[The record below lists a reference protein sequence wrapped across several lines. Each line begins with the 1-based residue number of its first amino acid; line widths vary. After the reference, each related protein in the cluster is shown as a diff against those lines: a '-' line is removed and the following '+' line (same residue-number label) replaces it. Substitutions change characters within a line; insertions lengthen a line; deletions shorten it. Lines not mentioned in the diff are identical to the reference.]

1 MNNHPPGRPA
11 NSVCPVN
18 PQPFH
23 SRKGP
28 HKAIFT
34 AVIGIVAGS
43 LFSGLALADVP
54 ALTVQGNKVL
64 VGGKSVSLE
73 GVSLFWS
80 NTGWGAEKFYTAAAV
95 KRAKTEFNANLI
107 RAAIGHGEG
116 GGIQDDWNAN
126 MARLD
131 AVVQAAIDN
140 DMYVIVDYHSHK
152 AHENWGSAE
161 AFFTQV
167 AQKWGKYNN
176 VIYELYNEPLQVS
189 WHSLLKPYAEHV
201 GGKIREI
208 DPDNLIIMGTPNWS
222 QDVDVA
228 STNKANVSNLAY
240 TIHFYADSHQQSYRD
255 KAQTALNNGAA
266 LFATEWGVGHANG
279 RGNINYA
286 ETWAWIDFLRKNGI
300 SHAGWAFHDKDRGDN
315 NEVETSSY
323 FWPDGSLKESGK
335 FIKEILSKRADIGG
349 GGGDGGTT
357 GSCQKA
363 GVGDTLQAE
372 NYCQASGIE
381 TESTSDAGGGQNLGY
396 IDSGDWMTYSVNIP
410 ATGTYKVSYRIA
422 SQTGGGQ
429 LQLEK
434 AGGSPVYSYINVPST
449 GGWQNWQTI
458 SHNVVLPAGEQL
470 IALSAITGGFNV
482 NWLKIESTD
491 TNPNPAPIA
500 TLQAEAF
507 SAMSGIQTETTSDG
521 GGGLNVGYIDAGD
534 WISYAGILVNIPS
547 SGSYVVEYRVA
558 SQNGGGNL
566 TFEEAGGT
574 PTYGNIAI
582 PATGGWQ
589 NWTTVKHTVNLSVGS
604 HKFGIKANGGGWNL
618 NWIRISKAN

>member
-1 MNNHPPGRPA
+1 MNNNITGRSA
-11 NSVCPVN
+11 NSGR
-18 PQPFH
+18 H
-23 SRKGP
+23 SIPRKT
-28 HKAIFT
+28 ILT
-34 AVIGIVAGS
+34 AFVGMLVGS
-43 LFSGLALADVP
+43 FFSSMATADVP
-54 ALTVQGNKVL
+54 ALSVQGNKVL

-131 AVVQAAIDN
+131 TVVQAAIDN

-161 AFFTQV
+161 AFFKQV

-176 VIYELYNEPLQVS
+176 VIYELYNEPLNVS
-189 WHSLLKPYAEHV
+189 WDSVLKPYAEHV
-201 GGKIREI
+201 GGKIRAI

-222 QDVDVA
+222 QDVDAA
-228 STNKANVSNLAY
+228 SRNKANVSNLAY
-240 TIHFYADSHQQSYRD
+240 TVHFYADSHQQFYRD

-279 RGNINYA
+279 RGNINYG

-323 FWPDGSLKESGK
+323 FWSDGSLKESGK
-335 FIKEILSKRADIGG
+335 FMKEILSKRADIGG
-349 GGGDGGTT
+349 GGGDGGDGGTT

-363 GVGDTLQAE
+363 NLGDTLQAE
-372 NYCQASGIE
+372 NFCQASGIE
-381 TESTSDAGGGQNLGY
+381 TENTSDAGGGKNVGY
-396 IDSGDWMTYSVNIP
+396 IDNGDWLTYSINVP
-410 ATGTYKVSYRIA
+410 ATGTYKVSYRVAA
-422 SQTGGGQ
+422 SAGGGQ
-429 LQLEK
+429 FQLEK
-434 AGGSPVYSYINVPST
+434 AGGSPVYGNVNVPAT
-449 GGWQNWQTI
+449 GGWQNWQTV

-470 IALSAITGGFNV
+470 IAIAAVTGGFNI
-482 NWLKIESTD
+482 NWLKVESTGTPPD
-491 TNPNPAPIA
+491 TNPGAVI
-500 TLQAEAF
+500 TTIQAEAF
-507 SAMSGIQTETTSDG
+507 SQQQGTELENTTDTG
-521 GGGLNVGYIDAGD
+521 GGKNVGYIDAGD
-534 WISYAGILVNIPS
+534 WLSYAGTPVNIPS
-547 SGSYVVEYRVA
+547 TGSYVIEYRIA
-558 SQNGGGNL
+558 SQSGGGSL

-574 PTYGNIAI
+574 PAYGNVAI
-582 PATGGWQ
+582 PSTSGWQ
-589 NWTTVKHTVNLSVGS
+589 TWTTVKHTVNLTAGS
-604 HKFGIKANGGGWNL
+604 HKFGVKVNAGGWNL

>member
-1 MNNHPPGRPA
+1 MNNYSLAKTLLGTLLCCQLA
-11 NSVCPVN
+11 
-18 PQPFH
+18 
-23 SRKGP
+23 
-28 HKAIFT
+28 AT
-34 AVIGIVAGS
+34 AQ
-43 LFSGLALADVP
+43 ADVP
-54 ALTVQGNKVL
+54 PLKVQGNKVL

-95 KRAKTEFNANLI
+95 RRAKTEFNANLI

-131 AVVQAAIDN
+131 TVVQAAIDN

-161 AFFTQV
+161 DFFKQV
-167 AQKWGKYNN
+167 AQKWGKHNN
-176 VIYELYNEPLQVS
+176 VIYELYNEPLNVS
-189 WHSLLKPYAEHV
+189 WDSVLKPYAEHV
-201 GGKIREI
+201 GGKIRAI

-222 QDVDVA
+222 QDVDAA
-228 STNKANVSNLAY
+228 SRNKANVSNLAY
-240 TIHFYADSHQQSYRD
+240 TVHFYADSHQQSYRD

-279 RGNINYA
+279 RGNINYG

-323 FWPDGSLKESGK
+323 FWSDGSLKESGK
-335 FIKEILSKRADIGG
+335 FIKEILSKRADIGDG
-349 GGGDGGTT
+349 GGDGGDGGTT

-372 NYCQASGIE
+372 NFCQASGIQTE
-381 TESTSDAGGGQNLGY
+381 TTSDAGGGQNVGY
-396 IDSGDWMTYSVNIP
+396 IDNGDWLTYSVNVP
-410 ATGTYKVSYRIA
+410 ATGSYKISYRVA
-422 SQTGGGQ
+422 AQAGGGQ
-429 LQLEK
+429 FQLEK
-434 AGGSPVYSYINVPST
+434 AGGSPVYGNVNVPAT
-449 GGWQNWQTI
+449 GGWQTWQTV

-470 IALSAITGGFNV
+470 IAVAAVTGGFNI
-482 NWLKIESTD
+482 NWLKVESTGTPPD
-491 TNPNPAPIA
+491 TNPGQVIT
-500 TLQAEAF
+500 TLQAEDY
-507 SAMSGIQTETTSDG
+507 SQQQGTQLEITTDAG
-521 GGGLNVGYIDAGD
+521 GGKNVGYIDAGD
-534 WISYAGILVNIPS
+534 WISYAGTPVNIPS
-547 SGSYVVEYRVA
+547 TGSYVIEYRVA
-558 SQNGGGNL
+558 SQNGGGSL

-574 PTYGNIAI
+574 PAYGNVAI
-582 PATGGWQ
+582 PSTGGWQ
-589 NWTTVKHTVNLSVGS
+589 TWTTVKHTVNLSAGS
-604 HKFGIKANGGGWNL
+604 HKFGIKVNAGGWNL

>member
-1 MNNHPPGRPA
+1 MNNNRLGRATTGARRSSP
-11 NSVCPVN
+11 
-18 PQPFH
+18 
-23 SRKGP
+23 RKTLLNT
-28 HKAIFT
+28 F
-34 AVIGIVAGS
+34 IGILAGG

-80 NTGWGAEKFYTAAAV
+80 NTGWGAEKFYTAATV
-95 KRAKTEFNANLI
+95 RRAKTEFNANLI

-131 AVVQAAIDN
+131 TVVQAAIDN

-161 AFFTQV
+161 AFFKQV
-167 AQKWGKYNN
+167 AQKWGSYNN
-176 VIYELYNEPLQVS
+176 VIYELYNEPLNVS
-189 WHSLLKPYAEHV
+189 WDSVLKPYAEHV
-201 GGKIREI
+201 GGKIRAI

-222 QDVDVA
+222 QDVDAA
-228 STNKANVSNLAY
+228 SRNKANVSNLAY
-240 TIHFYADSHQQSYRD
+240 TVHFYADSHQQLYRD

-279 RGNINYA
+279 RGNINYG

-323 FWPDGSLKESGK
+323 FWSDGSLKESGK
-335 FIKEILSKRADIGG
+335 FIKEILSKRGDIGGGGGG
-349 GGGDGGTT
+349 GGGDGGST

-372 NYCQASGIE
+372 NFCQASGIQ
-381 TESTSDAGGGQNLGY
+381 TENTSDAGGGQNVGY
-396 IDSGDWMTYSVNIP
+396 IDNGDWLTYSVNVP
-410 ATGTYKVSYRIA
+410 ATGTYKISYRVAA
-422 SQTGGGQ
+422 SAGGGQ
-429 LQLEK
+429 FQLEK
-434 AGGSPVYSYINVPST
+434 AGGSPVYGNVNVPAT
-449 GGWQNWQTI
+449 GGWQAWQTV

-470 IALSAITGGFNV
+470 IAIAAVTGGFNI
-482 NWLKIESTD
+482 NWLKVESTGTPPD
-491 TNPNPAPIA
+491 TNPGQVIT
-500 TLQAEAF
+500 TLQAEDY
-507 SAMSGIQTETTSDG
+507 SQQQGTQLENTTDAG
-521 GGGLNVGYIDAGD
+521 GGKNVGYIDAGD
-534 WISYAGILVNIPS
+534 WLSYAGTPVNIPS
-547 SGSYVVEYRVA
+547 TGNYVIEYRVA
-558 SQNGGGNL
+558 SQNGGGSL
-566 TFEEAGGT
+566 AFEEAGGA
-574 PTYGNIAI
+574 PVYGTIAI

-589 NWTTVKHTVNLSVGS
+589 NWTTVKHTVNLSAGS
-604 HKFGIKANGGGWNL
+604 HKFGVKANAGGWNI

>member
-1 MNNHPPGRPA
+1 MNNNRHGRSA
-11 NSVCPVN
+11 NSEHHPS
-18 PQPFH
+18 P
-23 SRKGP
+23 RKTLFASLVTGLVGVVFCS
-28 HKAIFT
+28 AAMA
-34 AVIGIVAGS
+34 AVPP
-43 LFSGLALADVP
+43 LQ
-54 ALTVQGNKVL
+54 VQGNKVL

-116 GGIQDDWNAN
+116 GGIQDDWSGN

-131 AVVQAAIDN
+131 TVIQAAIDN

-161 AFFTQV
+161 DFFKQV
-167 AQKWGKYNN
+167 AQKWGQHNN
-176 VIYELYNEPLQVS
+176 VIYELYNEPLGVD
-189 WHSLLKPYAEHV
+189 WHTVLKPYAEHV
-201 GGKIREI
+201 GGKIRAI

-240 TIHFYADSHQQSYRD
+240 TVHFYADSHRGSYRA

-279 RGNINYA
+279 RGTVNHA
-286 ETWAWIDFLRKNGI
+286 ETWAWIDFLRANGI
-300 SHAGWAFHDKDRGDN
+300 SHAGWAFHDKERDQATG
-315 NEVETSSY
+315 EVETSSF
-323 FWPDGSLKESGK
+323 FWADGSMKESGR
-335 FIKEILSKRADIGG
+335 FVKEILAGRKPID
-349 GGGDGGTT
+349 GGDDGDDGSGGNCT
-357 GSCQKA
+357 KA
-363 GVGDTLQAE
+363 NSGDVIQAE
-372 NYCQASGIE
+372 SWCQMSGVK
-381 TESTSDAGGGQNLGY
+381 TEATSDAGGGQNVGY
-396 IDSGDWMTYSVNIP
+396 IDNGDWMTYSVNLP
-410 ATGTYKVSYRIA
+410 TTGSYKVSYRVA
-422 SQTGGGQ
+422 AQAGGGQ

-434 AGGSPVYSYINVPST
+434 AGGSPVYSNINVPGT
-449 GGWQNWQTI
+449 GGWQTWQTI

-482 NWLKIESTD
+482 NWLKVESAD
-491 TNPNPAPIA
+491 TNPSPTPIA
-500 TLQAEAF
+500 TLQAESF
-507 SAMSGIQTETTSDG
+507 SAMSGIQTESTSDT
-521 GGGLNVGYIDAGD
+521 GGGLNVGWIDAGD
-534 WISYAGILVNIPS
+534 WISYAGTPVNIPS
-547 SGSYVVEYRVA
+547 NGSYMIEYRVA
-558 SQNGGGNL
+558 SQNGGGSL
-566 TFEEAGGT
+566 AFEEAGGT
-574 PTYGNIAI
+574 PVHGTITI

-589 NWTTVKHTVNLSVGS
+589 TWMTIKHTVTLSAGS